1 MSFASPVF
9 ILFFAVVLAGAAVLQ
24 RSCSSRPRECFL
36 LLASYFFYGW
46 WDWRFC
52 FLLLFV
58 TAASYLTALYKDNK
72 AAYVAGIIVPLA
84 VLGFFKYFNFFLASA
99 ALLLGRDLGALRIIL
114 PVGISFY
121 TFQALSYVI
130 DVHRGKLPVERDF
143 IRLALYLSF
152 FPQLVAGPIVR
163 AADFLPQL
171 YEDRRVTL
179 KNLEAGLQLMAFG
192 LFKKI
197 VLADHISVFV
207 DDVFWAPSA
216 YHWATI
222 LLAVVSYSIQIY
234 FDFSGYSDIAIGC
247 AKCLGYDFKPN
258 FDLPYL
264 SRNVTEFWTRWHI
277 SLSTW
282 LKEYLYIPLGGNRKG
297 EFRRY
302 VNLMLTML
310 LGGLWHGASWTF
322 VFWGGMH
329 GLALVVDKLLPRKG
343 QPGAAGKAIGTAL
356 TFVFVSFCWI
366 FFRAETFAD
375 AWAVIRGICTL
386 QDGIRQPFLWSFVS
400 IVLLCVCT
408 FAAVRRAHRQRENII
423 HGYYLI
429 QDLNTVQGLTLFF
442 ILCGLILAL
451 AYTGE
456 NPFVYFQF

>member
-9 ILFFAVVLAGAAVLQ
+9 IAFFAVVLAGASLLQ
-24 RSCSSRPRECFL
+24 RRRSSRPRQVFL

-58 TAASYLTALYKDNK
+58 TAASYLTAMAKDNK
-72 AAYVAGIIVPLA
+72 TAYTAGIVVPLA
-84 VLGFFKYFNFFLASA
+84 VLGFFKYFNFFLSSAA
-99 ALLLGRDLGALRIIL
+99 ALLGRPLGTLRIIL

-143 IRLALYLSF
+143 VRLALYLSF

-171 YEDRRVTL
+171 YEDRRTTL
-179 KNLEAGLQLMAFG
+179 KNLESGLQMMAFG

-197 VLADHISVFV
+197 VLADHLSVFV
-207 DDVFWAPSA
+207 DDVFWAPPA

-222 LLAVVSYSIQIY
+222 LLAVASYAMQIY

-258 FDLPYL
+258 FDLPYA
-264 SRNVTEFWTRWHI
+264 SQNVTEIWRRWHI

-297 EFRRY
+297 EFMRY

-310 LGGLWHGASWTF
+310 LGGLWHGANWTF
-322 VFWGGMH
+322 VFWGGLH
-329 GLALVVDKLLPRKG
+329 GLALILDKLRPHRDRGLLGRAL
-343 QPGAAGKAIGTAL
+343 GAVF
-356 TFVFVSFCWI
+356 TFAFVSFAWI

-375 AWAVIRGICTL
+375 AWAVIRGVCTL
-386 QDGIRQPFLWSFVS
+386 QDGIRQPFFWSFLS
-400 IVLLCVCT
+400 AALLLACT
-408 FAAVRRAHRQRENII
+408 LAALRRAHRRQETPA
-423 HGYYLI
+423 HGYYPAL
-429 QDLNTVQGLTLFF
+429 DLDSVWGLTVFF
-442 ILCGLILAL
+442 IFCGLILGL
-451 AYTGE
+451 AYTGA